1 MSLLVDPVPTR
12 VEFPTG
18 SVTVLRAGAQTTLQD
33 VTGRTGYWDVGVPPS
48 GAFDDLA
55 AALGALAVGNPA
67 SAASLE
73 CVVRGPVLR
82 FDRTATVCLTGA
94 LDGATLDGRAVRP
107 GVVRVV
113 PAGAVLDLGPVG
125 GPGMRGYLSVAGGF
139 DVPATLGSRATFL
152 LGGFGGLDGRA
163 LRDGDLLGVG
173 RAENL
178 AGPLDVAP
186 LLPVLSG
193 SWTLRVLAGP
203 HGAPDYLTD
212 AGVAEFFAADWRVD
226 HRADRTGVRLVGP
239 LPGWART
246 DGGEAGLHPSNLH
259 DSAYPVGG
267 IMLSGDTPV
276 IVGPDG
282 PSLGGFVVPAVV
294 VGVDRWKLGQ
304 LRPGD
309 AVRLEPI
316 SPERADELAARRRAL
331 LSDPRAALAEEFETA
346 LGRRAVRPRAAAG
359 TPRAAATTGAPA
371 AAPGSRPAALARR
384 AATGSAPAYRIRRS
398 GDRHLLVEAGP
409 AELDLTVRM
418 WVHLLANALRAA
430 APAGVTEIVEGV
442 RSLLVAVDDAR
453 LPLPVLAGLLTELTG
468 DLADPATVTLQVRE
482 VTLPIAFDHP
492 EAHEAMRRYATSVR
506 PDAPW
511 CPDNVEFIRRV
522 NDLPERAEVFDVV
535 AAATY
540 LVIGLGDV
548 YLGAPVAVPIDPR
561 HRLVTTKYNPARTWT
576 PQNAVGIGGIYLC
589 VYGME
594 GPGGYQL
601 VGRTVPVWR
610 PPGGPSRDPQPWLL
624 RQFDRL
630 RFRPVSV
637 AELAAARAD
646 IKAGRADLE
655 VAPAT
660 FSVREAAALAS
671 ANRAE
676 IDVLQT
682 RRRAAFTAE
691 RERWAAGPAHNH
703 PSAPSEDRHGQNGLP
718 A

>member
-1 MSLLVDPVPTR
+1 MSLLVDRVAAR

-18 SVTVLRAGAQTTLQD
+18 AVTVLRAGAQTTLQD
-33 VTGRTGYWDVGVPPS
+33 VHGRAGFWDVGVPPS
-48 GAFDDLA
+48 GAFDDLS

-67 SAASLE
+67 TSAGLE

-82 FDRTATVCLTGA
+82 FERPATVCLTGA
-94 LDGATLDGRAVRP
+94 LAGATLAGRAVRT
-107 GVVRVV
+107 GVVLAV
-113 PAGAVLDLGPVG
+113 PAGAVLDAGPVG

-139 DVPATLGSRATFL
+139 DVPVTLGSRATFL

-163 LRDGDLLGVG
+163 LHDGDLLGVG

-186 LLPVLSG
+186 LLPTLSE
-193 SWTLRVLAGP
+193 SWTLRVLPGP
-203 HGAPDYLTD
+203 HGAPDYLSA
-212 AGVAEFFAADWRVD
+212 AGVDAFFGADWRVD

-239 LPGWART
+239 TPGWART

-276 IVGPDG
+276 VVGPDG

-294 VGVDRWKLGQ
+294 AGADRWKLGQ

-309 AVRLEPI
+309 AVRLAPV
-316 SPERADELAARRRAL
+316 SPETADRLAARRRAL
-331 LSDPRAALAEEFETA
+331 LADPRAALAERFETA
-346 LGRRAVRPRAAAG
+346 LGRRPG
-359 TPRAAATTGAPA
+359 FPA
-371 AAPGSRPAALARR
+371 AAPESKPAPARPTAALGGARPAPLAERP
-384 AATGSAPAYRIRRS
+384 ASGSTPAFTIRRS

-430 APAGVTEIVEGV
+430 RPAGVTEIVEGV
-442 RSLLVAVDDAR
+442 RSLLVAVDGFARPAR
-453 LPLPVLAGLLTELTG
+453 LALPALAGLLTELAA
-468 DLADPATVTLQVRE
+468 DLADPATVTLDVRE

-492 EAHEAMRRYATSVR
+492 EAHEAMRRYAASVR

-522 NDLPERAEVFDVV
+522 NDLPTRADVFDVV
-535 AAATY
+535 QAATY

-610 PPGGPSRDPQPWLL
+610 LGGSAGSGAGGGAAAGGRDPRPWLL

-630 RFRPVSV
+630 RFRPVS
-637 AELAAARAD
+637 ADELAEARAD

-660 FSVREAAALAS
+660 FSVREAAAIA
-671 ANRAE
+671 AAHGPE
-676 IDVLQT
+676 IDVLQA
-682 RRRAAFTAE
+682 RRRAAFAAE
-691 RERWAAGPAHNH
+691 RERWAAGA
-703 PSAPSEDRHGQNGLP
+703 
-718 A
+718 

>member
-1 MSLLVDPVPTR
+1 MSLLVDRVTAR

-33 VTGRTGYWDVGVPPS
+33 VSGRAGYWDVGVPPS
-48 GAFDDLA
+48 GAFDDLS

-67 SAASLE
+67 TAAGLE
-73 CVVRGPVLR
+73 CVVRGPALR
-82 FDRTATVCLTGA
+82 FDRPATVCLTGA
-94 LDGATLDGRAVRP
+94 LAGATLDGRAVRP
-107 GVVRVV
+107 GVVLAV
-113 PAGAVLDLGPVG
+113 PAGAVLDAGPVG
-125 GPGMRGYLSVAGGF
+125 GPGMRGYVSVAGGF

-152 LGGFGGLDGRA
+152 LGGFGGLGGRA

-186 LLPVLSG
+186 LLPVLTE
-193 SWTLRVLAGP
+193 SWTLRVLPGP
-203 HGAPDYLTD
+203 HGAPDYLSA
-212 AGVAEFFAADWRVD
+212 AGVAAFFGAAWRVD
-226 HRADRTGVRLVGP
+226 HRADRTGVRLLGP
-239 LPGWART
+239 TPGWART

-276 IVGPDG
+276 VVGPDG

-294 VGVDRWKLGQ
+294 VGADRWKLGQ

-309 AVRLEPI
+309 AVRLAPV
-316 SPERADELAARRRAL
+316 SPDDADRLAARRRAL
-331 LSDPRAALAEEFETA
+331 LADPRAALAERFETA
-346 LGRRAVRPRAAAG
+346 LGRRPGFPVALSP
-359 TPRAAATTGAPA
+359 PA
-371 AAPGSRPAALARR
+371 LLANDGSRPEPLADRP
-384 AATGSAPAYRIRRS
+384 ATGSSPAFTIRRS

-418 WVHLLANALRAA
+418 WVHLLANALRAVR
-430 APAGVTEIVEGV
+430 PAGVAEIVEGV
-442 RSLLVAVDDAR
+442 RSLLVAVDGLAG
-453 LPLPVLAGLLTELTG
+453 LPLPALAELLTELAG
-468 DLADPATVTLQVRE
+468 DLADPATVTLDVRE

-492 EAHEAMRRYATSVR
+492 ETHEAMRRYAASVR

-522 NDLPERAEVFDVV
+522 NDLPARADVFDVV
-535 AAATY
+535 QAATY

-610 PPGGPSRDPQPWLL
+610 LGGSAGADGVRDPRPWLL

-630 RFRPVSV
+630 QFRPVSV
-637 AELAAARAD
+637 EELATARAD

-660 FSVREAAALAS
+660 FSVREAAEIAA
-671 ANRAE
+671 ANGPE
-676 IDVLQT
+676 IDALQT
-682 RRRAAFTAE
+682 CRRAAFTAE
-691 RERWAAGPAHNH
+691 RERWTAGA
-703 PSAPSEDRHGQNGLP
+703 
-718 A
+718 